1 MKPFLILSSLIIIVG
16 TKIRID
22 KNKKGEMVSHPFA
35 RLQMLVQSLGYKM
48 YS

>member
-1 MKPFLILSSLIIIVG
+1 MKPFIIITSLVVAVG

-35 RLQMLVQSLGYKM
+35 RLQMLVQSLGYKI

>member
-1 MKPFLILSSLIIIVG
+1 MKPFIILTSLALAIS

-35 RLQMLVQSLGYKM
+35 RLQMLVQSLGYKI